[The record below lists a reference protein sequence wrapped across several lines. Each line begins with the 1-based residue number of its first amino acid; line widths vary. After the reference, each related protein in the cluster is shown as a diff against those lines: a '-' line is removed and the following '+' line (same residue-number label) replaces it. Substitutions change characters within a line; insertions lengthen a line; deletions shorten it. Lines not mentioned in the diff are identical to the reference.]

1 MFSALFFQCSVFPSR
16 VPGGGEGGR
25 HKCDTIARLKVKV
38 LILQFSTEMS
48 FYSWK
53 ERETVEEKKKW
64 KEKKNTQYSLLCYIV
79 D

>member
-1 MFSALFFQCSVFPSR
+1 MCSAFFFLRSVFPSR

-25 HKCDTIARLKVKV
+25 HKCDTIARLKVKL

-53 ERETVEEKKKW
+53 EQETGEEKKRW
-64 KEKKNTQYSLLCYIV
+64 KAKKDTQYGLLRYIV